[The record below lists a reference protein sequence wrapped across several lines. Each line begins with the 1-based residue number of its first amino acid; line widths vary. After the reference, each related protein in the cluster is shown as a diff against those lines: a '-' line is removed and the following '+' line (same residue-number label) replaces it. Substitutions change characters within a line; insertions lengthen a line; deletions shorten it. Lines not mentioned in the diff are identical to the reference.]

1 MNFVSTSPTYAQI
14 RRNMED
20 ILVNDDQNLNFQM
33 QQPKETTFDTMSI
46 PSNSTEVNGSGY
58 FSSMQSPTVQSPT
71 QPQLMNFGDYNS
83 QTPRSSE
90 PSSVMSSPVVITY
103 PKFKLPPP
111 PPTKPTRPMSPE
123 TDF

>member
-1 MNFVSTSPTYAQI
+1 M
-14 RRNMED
+14 
-20 ILVNDDQNLNFQM
+20 NDDQNLNFQM
-33 QQPKETTFDTMSI
+33 QQPKETTFDAMSI
-46 PSNSTEVNGSGY
+46 PSNSTDVNGSDY
-58 FSSMQSPTVQSPT
+58 FSPMQSPSSEST

-83 QTPRSSE
+83 QTPRSSQ

-103 PKFKLPPP
+103 PKFKPPPP

>member
-20 ILVNDDQNLNFQM
+20 IIVNDDQNLNFQM
-33 QQPKETTFDTMSI
+33 QQPKETTFDAMSI
-46 PSNSTEVNGSGY
+46 PSNSTDVNGSDY
-58 FSSMQSPTVQSPT
+58 FSPMQSPSSEST

-83 QTPRSSE
+83 QTPRSSQ

-103 PKFKLPPP
+103 PKFKPPPP